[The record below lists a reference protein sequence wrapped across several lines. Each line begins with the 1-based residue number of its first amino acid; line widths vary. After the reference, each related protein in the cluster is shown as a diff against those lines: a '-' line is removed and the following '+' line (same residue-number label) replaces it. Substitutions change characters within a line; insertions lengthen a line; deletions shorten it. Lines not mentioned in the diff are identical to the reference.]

1 MPSQPEGQKLSDP
14 YALPS
19 AVSQGDQAKNFS
31 VYLHVPY
38 CRVRCG
44 YCDFNTYTNLTMGPG
59 ANAGDYPQT
68 LAAEARLVAGAMQCA
83 GLSLPPASTVFIGGG
98 TPTMLAAKDLAAMVD
113 TVAQTWGLSDD
124 VEITTEANPETVDAP
139 YLQAL
144 ASAGFTRVSFG
155 MQSAVPAVLKTL
167 DRTHTP
173 ARVPQ
178 VVAWAKQAGLQT
190 SVDLIYG
197 SPGESL
203 ADWRLSL
210 EAAVAMEPDHI
221 SAYALVIEPGTKMW
235 GQVRRGE
242 LPMPSDDDEASKY
255 ELADQL
261 LKDAGYN
268 WYEISNWARPGYQC
282 RHNQAYWRQDTFW
295 WGLGPGAHSYLGA
308 ARLWNTKH
316 PLAWANQ
323 INSGQIPVA
332 GWEHLGTS
340 ERATEVVMLAVRT
353 RAGLDIDQ
361 LRHLREDKGAGLSQV
376 VAKLIATGL
385 IEPRQALAGRI
396 VLTLSG
402 RLLADGVTSQLLGW

>member
-1 MPSQPEGQKLSDP
+1 
-14 YALPS
+14 
-19 AVSQGDQAKNFS
+19 
-31 VYLHVPY
+31 
-38 CRVRCG
+38 
-44 YCDFNTYTNLTMGPG
+44 
-59 ANAGDYPQT
+59 
-68 LAAEARLVAGAMQCA
+68 
-83 GLSLPPASTVFIGGG
+83 
-98 TPTMLAAKDLAAMVD
+98 
-113 TVAQTWGLSDD
+113 
-124 VEITTEANPETVDAP
+124 
-139 YLQAL
+139 
-144 ASAGFTRVSFG
+144 
-155 MQSAVPAVLKTL
+155 
-167 DRTHTP
+167 
-173 ARVPQ
+173 
-178 VVAWAKQAGLQT
+178 
-190 SVDLIYG
+190 
-197 SPGESL
+197 
-203 ADWRLSL
+203 
-210 EAAVAMEPDHI
+210 MEPDHI

-361 LRHLREDKGAGLSQV
+361 LRHLREDKGSGLTEV

-385 IEPRQALAGRI
+385 IEPRQALAGRV